1 MQSNI
6 RNNNTVV
13 YILALVA
20 ATVIALAAIMY
31 YSDARKPATM
41 GDRIEAATDDIAEGV
56 DNASERFQDRSP
68 AEKVGDAI
76 EDAGDKVQD
85 KMNDR

>member
-1 MQSNI
+1 MQGNI

-31 YSDARKPATM
+31 YSDARKPATL
-41 GDRIEAATDDIAEGV
+41 GEKIEAAADDIAEGV
-56 DNASERFQDRSP
+56 DNAGERMQDRTP
-68 AEKVGDAI
+68 TEKVGDAI
-76 EDAGDKVQD
+76 EDAGDNIQD
-85 KMNDR
+85 KMESR

>member
-1 MQSNI
+1 MQGNI

-13 YILALVA
+13 YILALIA

-31 YSDARKPATM
+31 YSDHRKPATL
-41 GDRIEAATDDIAEGV
+41 GDRIEAAADDLAEGV
-56 DNASERFQDRSP
+56 DNASEEMQDRSP

-76 EDAGDKVQD
+76 EDAGDDIQD
-85 KMNDR
+85 NLNRR